1 MTQHAL
7 HEHTEDDKRIMR
19 RLFAVVGVFVV
30 ASAAM
35 AIIIAAVFA

>member
-7 HEHTEDDKRIMR
+7 SEHTEDDKRIMR
-19 RLFAVVGVFVV
+19 RLFMVVGVFIV

-35 AIIIAAVFA
+35 AIAIAAIFA